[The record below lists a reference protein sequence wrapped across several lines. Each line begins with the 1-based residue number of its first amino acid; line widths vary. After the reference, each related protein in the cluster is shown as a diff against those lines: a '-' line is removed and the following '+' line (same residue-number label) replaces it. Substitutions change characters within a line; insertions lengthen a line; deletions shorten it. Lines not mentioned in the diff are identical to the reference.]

1 MGRRSKARECAF
13 QLLYQHELTGEA
25 MAQVVEGFWR
35 IRHTTEPARRLA
47 ESLAQGAQARLAE
60 LDAGIARHA
69 EHWRLDR
76 IATIERTILR
86 LAAYELLHTDTPA
99 AVVIDEAVELA
110 KRFGEAE
117 SPSFVNGIL
126 DALMRSAGRAA
137 AAAPAAAP
145 GKGATHD

>member
-13 QLLYQHELTGEA
+13 QMLYQHELTGEA
-25 MAQVVEGFWR
+25 MTEVVDGFWR

-47 ESLAQGAQARLAE
+47 ESLARGAQAHLAE
-60 LDAGIARHA
+60 LDAGIASHA
-69 EHWRLDR
+69 AHWRLDR
-76 IATIERTILR
+76 IATIERTLLR
-86 LAAYELLHTDTPA
+86 LAAYELLHTDTPP

-126 DALMRSAGRAA
+126 DAVMRSAGK
-137 AAAPAAAP
+137 APAAEEAGGR
-145 GKGATHD
+145 GKGSGHD